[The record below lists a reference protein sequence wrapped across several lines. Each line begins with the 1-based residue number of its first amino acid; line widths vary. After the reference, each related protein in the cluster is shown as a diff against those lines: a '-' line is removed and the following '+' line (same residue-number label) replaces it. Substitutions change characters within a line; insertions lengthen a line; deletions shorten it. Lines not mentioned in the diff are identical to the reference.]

1 MSLQD
6 MAYNTAVQMFTQF
19 LSGDSSSGASQYF
32 RDYEEKM
39 ESPEMLA
46 LSDQCTEVQEQMEN
60 IQSDLDSIKKSVEE
74 EYAGT

>member
-6 MAYNTAVQMFTQF
+6 MAYNMAVQTFNKFM
-19 LSGDSSSGASQYF
+19 SGDSSSGASQYF
-32 RDYEEKM
+32 RDYESKM
-39 ESPEMLA
+39 ASPEMLA

-60 IQSDLDSIKKSVEE
+60 IQSDLDSIKKQVEA

>member
-6 MAYNTAVQMFTQF
+6 MAYNMAVQTFNKFM
-19 LSGDSSSGASQYF
+19 SGDNSSGASQYF
-32 RDYEEKM
+32 RDYESKM

-60 IQSDLDSIKKSVEE
+60 IQSDLDSIKKQVEA
-74 EYAGT
+74 EYE

>member
-6 MAYNTAVQMFTQF
+6 MAYNTAMQMFTKF
-19 LSGDSSSGASQYF
+19 MSGDSSSGASQYF

-60 IQSDLDSIKKSVEE
+60 IQSDLDSIKKSVEA
-74 EYAGT
+74 EYE